1 MRVKVKKKTVIFII
15 FLLILSSITMIL
27 HKQRQIY
34 FCSMLEEE
42 VSTNLTKRNL
52 NLIPNWIKPFVNEE
66 LFLKEI
72 IINNIS
78 LALKMDKSKLL
89 DQSKCFFLYGLEKLA
104 NEYVSQ
110 KIEEGVVNEI
120 QFKIDSFN
128 F

>member
-1 MRVKVKKKTVIFII
+1 
-15 FLLILSSITMIL
+15 
-27 HKQRQIY
+27 
-34 FCSMLEEE
+34 MLEEE

-72 IINNIS
+72 ISNNIS

-89 DQSKCFFLYGLEKLA
+89 DQSKCFFLLGLEKLA

-110 KIEEGVVNEI
+110 KIEQGVVNEI
-120 QFKIDSFN
+120 QFKIDSLN